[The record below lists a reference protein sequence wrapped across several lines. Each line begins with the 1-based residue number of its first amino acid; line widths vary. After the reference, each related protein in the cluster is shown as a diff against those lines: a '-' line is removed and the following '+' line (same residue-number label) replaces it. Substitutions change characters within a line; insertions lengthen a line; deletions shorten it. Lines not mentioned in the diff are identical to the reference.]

1 MRLKTALFAGVVIVA
16 TASAAA
22 AHGFHSFFGTFDFG
36 IFRDHELEAFSERL
50 FGFTRAVPESSTE
63 SIGAADANAD
73 PTKLLTVAKGLRVH
87 VVTAQPNA
95 APNLDQMALWPDD
108 VHPTH
113 IIVANEEGAAQ
124 PGLQRVRLSD
134 GLVETI
140 LTGTTSN
147 DPVRRTPWGTI
158 LLAEETGN
166 GWLVEIADPLHTT
179 NVTFDRT
186 TGVSSDPAHVVGRSA
201 PGHLSWEGIALYQS
215 GVMYYGDEN
224 RPGATT
230 PGGAYYKFIPATPWN
245 GQQGIANSPLVAGTV
260 YGLRLGKNGT
270 APGTDN
276 GQGTQT
282 GRGTWIPVPAASV
295 PTLRAAAATL
305 HLTGYY
311 RPEDAEID
319 PVELADGNVRF
330 CGNNTGN
337 EGADHAWGETIC
349 ITDGTAIQAL
359 ANTGAPEVQFLI
371 LGSAD
376 FAMMDNIAYEP
387 IHGNFV
393 INEDGDGA
401 DLTPPRNN
409 DIWSCLDDG
418 DDADDQSDGCLR
430 VATLNDLTAEST
442 GGTFDKYGDHYYVS
456 IQHNVTGHGV
466 ILDITG
472 WR

>member
-1 MRLKTALFAGVVIVA
+1 MTRMRLTHALFTSAAVV
-16 TASAAA
+16 AAA
-22 AHGFHSFFGTFDFG
+22 AAVAANGSHRHGHHRDADFG
-36 IFRDHELEAFSERL
+36 LFRDQQLEAHSSQL
-50 FGFTRAVPESSTE
+50 FGFERAVPESSTE
-63 SIGAADANAD
+63 SVGATDANAD
-73 PTKLLTVAKGLRVH
+73 PRSLITVARGLRVH

-95 APNLDQMALWPDD
+95 APNLDQMALWPND

-113 IIVANEEGAAQ
+113 LIMANEEGSAQ
-124 PGLQRVRLSD
+124 PALQRIRLSD

-158 LLAEETGN
+158 LLAEETGD
-166 GWLVEIADPLHTT
+166 GWLVEIADPLHVT
-179 NVTFDRT
+179 NATFNRT
-186 TGVSSDPAHVVGRSA
+186 TGISSDPADVIARSA
-201 PGHLSWEGIALYQS
+201 PGHLSWEGLALYSS
-215 GVMYYGDEN
+215 GVLYYGDEN

-230 PGGAYYKFIPATPWN
+230 PGGAYYKFIPTTPWN
-245 GQQGIANSPLVAGTV
+245 GQQGIANSPLIAGKV
-260 YGLRLGKNGT
+260 YGLRLGKNGA

-282 GRGTWIPVPAASV
+282 GLGTWVAVSAASV

-305 HLTGYY
+305 HLTGFY
-311 RPEDAEID
+311 RPEDSEID

-337 EGADHAWGETIC
+337 EGADHARGETIC
-349 ITDGTAIQAL
+349 ITDGTLAEAL
-359 ANTGAPEVQFLI
+359 ANTAVPEVQFLI

-376 FAMMDNIAYEP
+376 FAMMDNISYDAR
-387 IHGNFV
+387 HGNFV
-393 INEDGDGA
+393 IDEDGDG
-401 DLTPPRNN
+401 PSEGRNN
-409 DIWSCLDDG
+409 DIWACLDDG

-430 VATLNDLTAEST
+430 VATLNDLTAEPT

-466 ILDITG
+466 IL
-472 WR
+472 

>member
-1 MRLKTALFAGVVIVA
+1 MRFTHMTLTCAALVAG
-16 TASAAA
+16 ASAVT
-22 AHGFHSFFGTFDFG
+22 AHGFSGFDFG
-36 IFRDHELEAFSERL
+36 LFRDQQLESHSVQL
-50 FGFTRAVPESSTE
+50 FGVITGIDASSTE
-63 SIGAADANAD
+63 SVGAADANAD
-73 PTKLLTVAKGLRVH
+73 PTSLITVAKGLRVH

-95 APNLDQMALWPDD
+95 GANIDQMALWPNDQN
-108 VHPTH
+108 PTH
-113 IIVANEEGAAQ
+113 LIVANEEGTTR
-124 PGLQRVRLSD
+124 PGVQRIRLSD

-140 LTGTTSN
+140 LTGTTSG
-147 DPVRRTPWGTI
+147 DPIRRTPWGTI
-158 LLAEETGN
+158 LFGEENGTT
-166 GWLVEIADPLHTT
+166 GWLIEIADPLHTT
-179 NVTFDRT
+179 NVLFDRT
-186 TGVSSDPAHVVGRSA
+186 TGASSDPAHVIARPA
-201 PGHLSWEGIALYQS
+201 PGRLAFEGIALYPS

-224 RPGATT
+224 RPGAAT
-230 PGGAYYKFIPATPWN
+230 PGGAYYKFIPTTPWN

-260 YGLRLGKNGT
+260 YGLRLGKNGA

-282 GRGTWIPVPAASV
+282 GLGTWVFVTNAPNAN
-295 PTLRAAAATL
+295 LRAAAATL

-311 RPEDAEID
+311 RPEDSEID
-319 PVELADGNVRF
+319 PAALADGKVRF

-337 EGADHAWGETIC
+337 EATDHDWGETIC
-349 ITDGTAIQAL
+349 ITDGTLTQAL
-359 ANTGAPEVQFLI
+359 ANTAVPEVQFLV

-376 FAMMDNIAYEP
+376 FAMMDNIAYDAK
-387 IHGNFV
+387 HGNFI

-401 DLTPPRNN
+401 EFGRNN

-442 GGTFDKYGDHYYVS
+442 GGLMDKYGDHYYVS

-466 ILDITG
+466 VLDITG